1 MNTWKK
7 ELNPEL
13 MRIVSGGE
21 LSHDD
26 KKAIFNTIY
35 EAKKRGWTLD
45 YTVSWLR
52 AHQPAMTEEEIR
64 FLIDNWSDCS

>member
-35 EAKKRGWTLD
+35 EAKKKGLD
-45 YTVSWLR
+45 AGLHCFLAAR
-52 AHQPAMTEEEIR
+52 ASAGHDGRRNPVPDR
-64 FLIDNWSDCS
+64 